1 MSNLTDYFPD
11 AICVVDASGNL
22 KQSNMQFQ
30 KRFLSS
36 PSELASDII
45 ATSVNFVSDILH
57 SKHRDRFF
65 EALKILMSDRLIGS
79 DANSVS
85 LRYCMCYSKG
95 TDNLCKKTRLSS
107 TRNLQRK
114 AMLFVLISQ
123 LSIKSNLNTIQFV
136 TSSYLSQN
144 NFCDANF

>member
-11 AICVVDASGNL
+11 AICVVDASGNV
-22 KQSNMQFQ
+22 KQSNIQFQ

-45 ATSVNFVSDILH
+45 ATSVNFVNDILH

-65 EALKILMSDRLIGS
+65 EALKILMSDRLIGN

-95 TDNLCKKTRLSS
+95 TDNLCKKTKLWS
-107 TRNLQRK
+107 TRNFQRK
-114 AMLFVLISQ
+114 VVLFILISQ
-123 LSIKSNLNTIQFV
+123 HSIRCNLNTV
-136 TSSYLSQN
+136 
-144 NFCDANF
+144 